1 MKFSLFP
8 RSYKFNGLFIEQN
21 RQILKASRLLSEIFS
36 TTEEI
41 PHKVKEIQLIEAEG
55 NGIAREITRTLS
67 LTFITPLDRED
78 IHEINVAQEALLN
91 VIKTIANRVGLHNS
105 TTFTKHSKEL
115 ISNFNF
121 MLEEIHNVLELA
133 LNKRDAS
140 EHVRRVKTLKELSD
154 VVLLQAL
161 TEIYQIDLTSPDAI
175 VDIITWT
182 QIYDRIE
189 KAVLRAEN
197 LANMLEGISLKY
209 A

>member
-8 RSYKFNGLFIEQN
+8 KSYKFNDLFIQQN
-21 RQILKASRLLSEIFS
+21 RHILKASKLLNEIFTKS
-36 TTEEI
+36 EEI
-41 PHKVKEIQLIEAEG
+41 QHKVKEIQLIEAEG
-55 NGIAREITRTLS
+55 NGISREITRQLS

-91 VIKTIANRVGLHNS
+91 VIKTIANRVGLHDS

-121 MLEEIHNVLELA
+121 MIEEIHNVLEFA
-133 LNKRDAS
+133 LHKQDAS
-140 EHVRRVKTLKELSD
+140 ESVRRVKTLKELSD
-154 VVLLQAL
+154 VELLQAL
-161 TEIYQIDLTSPDAI
+161 TEIYQIDLTRPDAI
-175 VDIITWT
+175 KDVVTWT

-189 KAVLRAEN
+189 KAMLRAEN

>member
-8 RSYKFNGLFIEQN
+8 RSYKFNELFVQQN
-21 RQILKASRLLSEIFS
+21 RQILKGCKLLNEIFQTS
-36 TTEEI
+36 DDI

-67 LTFITPLDRED
+67 LTFITHLDRED
-78 IHEINVAQEALLN
+78 IHEINVAQEALMN
-91 VIKTIANRVGLHNS
+91 VIKTIANRVGLHDS
-105 TTFTKHSKEL
+105 TTFTKHSREL

-133 LNKRDAS
+133 LNKQDAS
-140 EHVRRVKTLKELSD
+140 EHVRRVKSLKDISD

-161 TEIYQIDLTSPDAI
+161 TEIYQIDLSRTDAI

>member
-8 RSYKFNGLFIEQN
+8 KSYKFSDLFMQQN
-21 RQILKASRLLSEIFS
+21 RQILKACKLLNEIFTS
-36 TTEEI
+36 SDDI

-55 NGIAREITRTLS
+55 NSISREITRQLS

-91 VIKTIANRVGLHNS
+91 VIKTISNRVSLHNS

-115 ISNFNF
+115 IANFNF
-121 MLEEIHNVLELA
+121 MIEEIYHVLELA
-133 LNKRDAS
+133 LNRKDAS

-154 VVLLQAL
+154 IVLLQAL
-161 TEIYQIDLTSPDAI
+161 TEIYQIDLTKTDAI
-175 VDIITWT
+175 VEIITWT

>member
-8 RSYKFNGLFIEQN
+8 KTFKFNHLFIEQN
-21 RQILKASRLLSEIFS
+21 RQILKACKLLNQIFETS
-36 TTEEI
+36 KEI

-55 NGIAREITRTLS
+55 NSISREITRQLS

-91 VIKTIANRVGLHNS
+91 VIKTISNRVSLHNS
-105 TTFTKHSKEL
+105 SKFTKHSREL

-121 MLEEIHNVLELA
+121 MIEEIHNVLELA

-175 VDIITWT
+175 VEIITWT

-197 LANMLEGISLKY
+197 LANMLEGIYLKY